1 MYDSVLAR
9 PLVLVV
15 GEDPRDLVF
24 VGRHLDDHVDC
35 DVCFAAT
42 GGEALALLE
51 TRMPDLVLLDVR
63 RPDADGFLVCRAMR
77 AVPATRDVP
86 VLFLAAE
93 RDLLWVRRAFESGGT
108 DFVTK
113 PFDGRELASRV
124 RAHLQLRRQR
134 EELQRQKELLTAALA
149 RVWRL
154 EGLIPICMYCHR
166 MGESEAAWQRL
177 EAYIAEHEDARF
189 SHGICPS
196 CFAERFPEA
205 EPLSGRHA

>member
-1 MYDSVLAR
+1 MYESVLAR

-51 TRMPDLVLLDVR
+51 TRMPDLVLLDAR
-63 RPDADGFLVCRAMR
+63 GPESDGFLVCRALR
-77 AVPATRDVP
+77 AVRATRDLP

-93 RDLLWVRRAFESGGT
+93 RDPLCVRRCFEAGGT
-108 DFVTK
+108 DLVAR
-113 PFDGRELASRV
+113 PFDGRELAARV
-124 RAHLQLRRQR
+124 RAHLLVRRQR
-134 EELQRQKELLTAALA
+134 DELRRQKELLEAALA
-149 RVWRL
+149 RLWRL

-166 MGESEAAWQRL
+166 MGESESAWQRL
-177 EAYIAEHEDARF
+177 DAYIAEHDDARF
-189 SHGICPS
+189 SHGICPA

-205 EPLSGRHA
+205 EPLPGRHA